1 MDKVLQEIIK
11 KAKKDKKVLAV
22 ALFGSTARGEKH
34 PRDIDV
40 CIFLKPGEFVKD
52 DLFDIQLKYT
62 PCSEK
67 YDVQVFQ
74 ALPLYIQEE
83 IMNDAK
89 FLFVKNEDAM
99 YDLLYYAQKQ
109 CNDLKGYFKEYLE
122 VVLYGT

>member
-40 CIFLKPGEFVKD
+40 CIFLKPNVFIKD

-62 PCSEK
+62 PFSEK

-74 ALPLYIQEE
+74 ALPLYIQSE
-83 IMNDAK
+83 ILKDAK
-89 FLFVKNEDAM
+89 FLLVKNQDAL
-99 YDLLYYAQKQ
+99 YDLSFTSIKEFEDFKPYYNAHIEAI
-109 CNDLKGYFKEYLE
+109 LSGA
-122 VVLYGT
+122 